1 MFKTAAANKHLNE
14 TTKVVGKFQISEPN
28 LRFVE
33 GTEAMHKS
41 IPPQLCRQTHSLN
54 FLHLKIKT
62 ITKRSRCITSKQYS
76 GSDSLTNNLMVHQK
90 LKQLKE

>member
-14 TTKVVGKFQISEPN
+14 TTEVVGKFQISEPN

-41 IPPQLCRQTHSLN
+41 IPPAALSSNPQFELS
-54 FLHLKIKT
+54 
-62 ITKRSRCITSKQYS
+62 TS
-76 GSDSLTNNLMVHQK
+76 
-90 LKQLKE
+90 